1 MTRKLIIRII
11 ACALLSLLSV
21 VTIYWFSGSAYRSG
35 DFYRLYPPSP
45 ILQIG
50 SQMFKGNLNYIAGV
64 TSQTL
69 YFGHTTDPTH
79 LFGLNTGFDDTST
92 VLINIEQVEPINFYS
107 VNVQIDSPYFYYS
120 DGSIPFLYR
129 GLLSD
134 WAINEV
140 IQNRLYFQEA
150 VPVSDSA
157 FVVRCISK
165 SKEENTLG
173 KLYIDGNRVSFAY
186 DLLQKQVDGIFCTD
200 GMLHFDAYL
209 NRVVYLYYYRNQYVV
224 ADTNLHVDFKGN
236 TIDTFS
242 IAQVK
247 TEVLSLESQRSNQL
261 AVPPPLVNKNSSVYQ
276 GWLFVHSNVMAQND
290 KHATFRRADVI
301 DVYDLIEKEYV
312 LSLHIPHKEG
322 KGLKTFAV
330 LRGKLVVLY
339 ETFIEAY
346 SFNPK
351 YFDRVRMTA
360 DGSRNPKILF
370 AK

>member
-1 MTRKLIIRII
+1 MAKKVIARII
-11 ACALLSLLSV
+11 ACALVSLLSV
-21 VTIYWFSGSAYRSG
+21 VTIYWFSGSTYRLG

-45 ILQIG
+45 ILTYG
-50 SQMFKGNLNYIAGV
+50 SQKIKETLNYIAGV
-64 TSQTL
+64 ASQTL

-79 LFGLNTGFDDTST
+79 LFSLKTSFDDTST
-92 VLINIEQVEPINFYS
+92 VLIDIKQVEPVKFYS
-107 VNVQIDSPYFYYS
+107 VNMQIDSPYFYYS

-134 WAINEV
+134 WAINES

-150 VPVSDSA
+150 VPVSDNA

-165 SKEENTLG
+165 SKQENTLG
-173 KLYIDGNRVSFAY
+173 KLYIDGNGVSFAY
-186 DLLQKQVDGIFCTD
+186 DVLERQVDGIFCTD
-200 GMLHFDAYL
+200 GMLHFDAFL
-209 NRVVYLYYYRNQYVV
+209 NRVIYLYYYRNQYVV
-224 ADTNLHVDFKGN
+224 ADTSLHVDFKGN

-247 TEVLSLESQRSNQL
+247 TEVLSTERQRSNQL
-261 AVPPPLVNKNSSVYQ
+261 AVPPPLVNNNSCVYQ

-290 KHATFRRADVI
+290 KHATFQTSDVI
-301 DVYDLIEKEYV
+301 DVYDLIDREYV
-312 LSLHIPHKEG
+312 LSFHIPHEEG
-322 KGLKTFAV
+322 NGFKTFAV

-351 YFDRVRMTA
+351 YFDPARMTV
-360 DGSRNPKILF
+360 DVPRN
-370 AK
+370 